1 MAAQG
6 LAGKVP
12 AVGGKNVL
20 TIPEKYASH
29 RSVEEHLNVENSR
42 IASASL
48 DCAVLGHAAY
58 HRDQAPWLMNSPMA
72 IWSVAGGACLALGVM
87 HFLVWCG
94 DRNLRA
100 SLWFT
105 GVTMPVVFM
114 AWLESSIVHAST
126 TEMFCILH
134 RWGHVSF
141 FITFVCVIGF
151 IRSYFGTTRSWILW
165 PLLGVRAVI
174 LVLAFV
180 PGPTFNFREV
190 SSLVPYN
197 FLGETLI
204 APVGVRSSWEFLGNI
219 SGILLAIF
227 VIDGGIRLWRIGGRR
242 ERQRALIVSAGVLL
256 FLLSCAV
263 NGLLIHHH
271 ILQVPYFITLSF
283 LFIVVAMEI
292 ELSRD
297 LRSAA
302 SMSREFK
309 ENVESMNLAAE
320 AVQLALWR
328 SEITDDR
335 IWVSPRMDVKCSAL
349 VLTKRSTSIVSSIPW
364 PLKPRNLRQMQLAI
378 TGGGRN
384 PSGRIPVALPHG
396 KTRWIRSH
404 GRVEFDSD
412 HKPLRMRGVST
423 DVSRSREV
431 ESAAARHQA
440 ENYSPDTNQLAQWAF
455 RPARPRVGP
464 TPCHYP
470 Q

>member
-1 MAAQG
+1 MIEPIFQGDAQRQTG
-6 LAGKVP
+6 T
-12 AVGGKNVL
+12 NVL

-29 RSVEEHLNVENSR
+29 RSVEEHLTLKTPALPAHR
-42 IASASL
+42 LIAQN
-48 DCAVLGHAAY
+48 LGHAAY

-165 PLLGVRAVI
+165 PRLGVRAVI

-219 SGILLAIF
+219 SGIFLAIRDRWRYPPMAHRRTTRTPAGPNCF
-227 VIDGGIRLWRIGGRR
+227 CRGPAFPALLCCERPPDSSPYSSSSLLHHAILSLHCCGDGNRTKSRPKKRGFYVTRVQGKRR
-242 ERQRALIVSAGVLL
+242 KHE
-256 FLLSCAV
+256 
-263 NGLLIHHH
+263 
-271 ILQVPYFITLSF
+271 
-283 LFIVVAMEI
+283 
-292 ELSRD
+292 
-297 LRSAA
+297 
-302 SMSREFK
+302 
-309 ENVESMNLAAE
+309 
-320 AVQLALWR
+320 
-328 SEITDDR
+328 
-335 IWVSPRMDVKCSAL
+335 PR
-349 VLTKRSTSIVSSIPW
+349 R
-364 PLKPRNLRQMQLAI
+364 
-378 TGGGRN
+378 
-384 PSGRIPVALPHG
+384 
-396 KTRWIRSH
+396 
-404 GRVEFDSD
+404 
-412 HKPLRMRGVST
+412 
-423 DVSRSREV
+423 
-431 ESAAARHQA
+431 
-440 ENYSPDTNQLAQWAF
+440 
-455 RPARPRVGP
+455 
-464 TPCHYP
+464 
-470 Q
+470 